1 MNKLILGDCLEQLAN
16 VKDKTVDLILTD
28 LPFQTTQNKWDVL
41 IPFEPLW
48 EQYGRVIKDNGAI
61 VLNAMQP
68 FTSQLICSKL
78 EWFKYELI
86 WQKNKPR
93 GFLNAK
99 KQPLRTHESIVVFY
113 KNQPTYNP
121 QKTTGHKPVNSYTKH
136 TSDGTNYGK
145 TKSVSGGGST
155 ERYPTSI
162 LSFPVVNNDSKQK
175 YHPTQKPIELSEYL
189 IKTFTNEGDLVL
201 DSCMGSGTTCLAA
214 KNLARQYIGIEKD
227 ETYYKIAV
235 ERLQHDK
242 VATSRI

>member
-1 MNKLILGDCLEQLAN
+1 MIESLILGECLEKLKD
-16 VKDKTVDLILTD
+16 VGDKTVDLIMTD
-28 LPFQTTQNKWDVL
+28 LPYNTTQNKWDIL
-41 IPFEPLW
+41 IPFAPLW
-48 EQYGRVIKDNGAI
+48 EQYGRVMKDNAAV
-61 VLNAMQP
+61 VLNAAQP

-145 TKSVSGGGST
+145 TKTEISGGGST

-162 LSFPVVNNDSKQK
+162 LAFPVVNNDSEEK
-175 YHPTQKPIELSEYL
+175 YHPTQKPVELCEYL

-201 DSCMGSGTTCLAA
+201 DSCMGSGTSCLAA
-214 KNLARQYIGIEKD
+214 KRLKRQYIGIEK
-227 ETYYKIAV
+227 EEEYYRIATD
-235 ERLQHDK
+235 RLQK
-242 VATSRI
+242 G

>member
-1 MNKLILGDCLEQLAN
+1 MIESLIHGECLEKLKD
-16 VKDKTVDLILTD
+16 VEDKTVDLILTD
-28 LPFQTTQNKWDVL
+28 LPFQTTQNKWDII

-48 EQYGRVIKDNGAI
+48 EQYGRIIKDNGAI
-61 VLNAMQP
+61 VLNSMQP

-136 TSDGTNYGK
+136 TSDGSNYGK
-145 TKSVSGGGST
+145 TKTDISGGGST

-162 LSFPVVNNDSKQK
+162 LNFPVVNNDSEEK
-175 YHPTQKPIELSEYL
+175 YHPTQKPVELCEYL

-201 DSCMGSGTTCLAA
+201 DSCMGSGTSCLAA
-214 KNLARQYIGIEKD
+214 KRLKRQYVGIEKD
-227 ETYYKIAV
+227 AEYYKIAT
-235 ERLQHDK
+235 ERLQK
-242 VATSRI
+242 G